1 MNQEQTYHID
11 TTPEEDKLFQDIPAA
26 KLETPKKGAFA
37 KIFCI
42 VLSLHVAAAGIIALS
57 ATCSNANAAP
67 EKSQTPSSVM
77 ETAKTT
83 NSTTSNV
90 TASSEI
96 APRVTNEEPI
106 QIPKPTPLNTS
117 VSTKKEQV
125 NASAK
130 KLSTTTQS
138 KLVSSLYTKE
148 YVVKQGDSVYSIS
161 KKYKLSVDRLIKLN
175 NIKDVNKIQIGQTLK
190 FM

>member
-57 ATCSNANAAP
+57 ATCSSANAAP
-67 EKSQTPSSVM
+67 EKSQALSSVA
-77 ETAKTT
+77 ETIEPTSA
-83 NSTTSNV
+83 TTSNV
-90 TASSEI
+90 TASKLDTAEQ
-96 APRVTNEEPI
+96 TET
-106 QIPKPTPLNTS
+106 PKPTPSIAPVPSKKPQVIT
-117 VSTKKEQV
+117 STKKLPTTNQTK
-125 NASAK
+125 SA
-130 KLSTTTQS
+130 
-138 KLVSSLYTKE
+138 SSLYTKE
-148 YVVKQGDSVYSIS
+148 YVVKQGDSIYSIS

-175 NIKDVNKIQIGQTLK
+175 NIKDVNKIQIGQSLK

>member
-11 TTPEEDKLFQDIPAA
+11 TTPEEDKLFRDMPAA

-57 ATCSNANAAP
+57 TTCASANAAS
-67 EKSQTPSSVM
+67 EKSQNLSSVT
-77 ETAKTT
+77 ETT
-83 NSTTSNV
+83 NATTSKLD
-90 TASSEI
+90 TAEQ
-96 APRVTNEEPI
+96 TET
-106 QIPKPTPLNTS
+106 PKPTPSITPAPS
-117 VSTKKEQV
+117 KKSQAITSTKKIP
-125 NASAK
+125 
-130 KLSTTTQS
+130 TTAQPKTTG
-138 KLVSSLYTKE
+138 SLYTKE
-148 YVVKQGDSVYSIS
+148 YVVKQGDSIYSIS

-175 NIKDVNKIQIGQTLK
+175 NIKDVNKIQIGQSLK